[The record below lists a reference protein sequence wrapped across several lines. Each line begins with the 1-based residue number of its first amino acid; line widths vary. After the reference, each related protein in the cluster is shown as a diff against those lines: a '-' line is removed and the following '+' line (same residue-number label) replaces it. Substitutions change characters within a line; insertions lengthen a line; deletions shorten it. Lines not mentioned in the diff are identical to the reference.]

1 MCRLEY
7 KSRFRCCFSWR
18 ILCVK
23 MRCSEGA
30 GGRPPQRRPFLP
42 ALPPIGRVAA
52 LLDFYPYPQI
62 LFLYLDGYHAFPE
75 GRTYAEARAAPE
87 VMKLTCVMASGFF
100 CVYKL
105 HSCISIPP
113 SAETST
119 RYPLSVL
126 CTDSTRSVLRNRI
139 QQHKAVSTTSAAAF
153 MVLLV
158 LFMVRVYYIKY
169 E

>member
-1 MCRLEY
+1 
-7 KSRFRCCFSWR
+7 
-18 ILCVK
+18 

-42 ALPPIGRVAA
+42 ALPPTGRVAA

-62 LFLYLDGYHAFPE
+62 LFLYLDGYHAFPRAVLTPRHR
-75 GRTYAEARAAPE
+75 RTAISSLMRATWVSVRATPE
-87 VMKLTCVMASGFF
+87 VVKLTCVMTFGVF

>member
-1 MCRLEY
+1 
-7 KSRFRCCFSWR
+7 
-18 ILCVK
+18 

-75 GRTYAEARAAPE
+75 GRTYADASAYCDLFDSPQGLVAMQEN
-87 VMKLTCVMASGFF
+87 LSTCTN
-100 CVYKL
+100 
-105 HSCISIPP
+105 ISIPP

-139 QQHKAVSTTSAAAF
+139 QQHKAVSTTSTAAF

>member
-1 MCRLEY
+1 M
-7 KSRFRCCFSWR
+7 
-18 ILCVK
+18 
-23 MRCSEGA
+23 
-30 GGRPPQRRPFLP
+30 
-42 ALPPIGRVAA
+42 ALW
-52 LLDFYPYPQI
+52 
-62 LFLYLDGYHAFPE
+62 
-75 GRTYAEARAAPE
+75 
-87 VMKLTCVMASGFF
+87 FF

-105 HSCISIPP
+105 HSCISVPP